1 MVQLNQDE
9 FGLPQ
14 PIEPNLPPPGD
25 ERQEVLKKRTDQLEE
40 QIDQKSNESFAVDP
54 SKMEPDNEILNDI
67 DKGFLYPPCADPK
80 FEYAWTQCKH
90 PVDHPSRMV
99 EIRLAEKIKVNGE
112 WKHPWSVVMGNDP
125 DAKGFKVSAENT
137 CTIGD
142 VLLMRCRKDHY
153 ALLELAKR
161 RKSLE
166 RQYGTDSSL
175 VEVALSCNAAG
186 GEAAYNKYKNDA
198 NFSLFGNEFKM
209 KLDNALR
216 TGNLPGMQINRR

>member
-1 MVQLNQDE
+1 MVQLDE
-9 FGLPQ
+9 FGRPVQ
-14 PIEPNLPPPGD
+14 VSPNLPPPGD
-25 ERQEVLKKRTDQLEE
+25 ARQEVLKQRTDQLEE
-40 QIDQKSNESFAVDP
+40 EIDQKSNQFIGVDS

-67 DKGFLYPPCADPK
+67 DKGFLHPPCADPK
-80 FEYAWTQCKH
+80 FEYTWVQCKH

-99 EIRLAEKIKVNGE
+99 EIKLAEKIKVNGE
-112 WKHPWSVVMGNDP
+112 WKRPWQVVMGNDP

-153 ALLELAKR
+153 ALLTLEKR
-161 RKSLE
+161 RKTLE
-166 RQYGTDSSL
+166 RSYGTDSAL
-175 VEVALSCNAAG
+175 VDMALSYNAAG
-186 GEAAYNKYKNDA
+186 GEAAYSKYKDDA